1 MRNPWLDLPHQAPF
15 VLTEDAKA
23 VANFNRSATDATRI
37 HVELLPEPFLGDPKA
52 PVVLLSLNPGFSHE
66 DADCHT
72 DPTFARL
79 SRANLEHRACDH
91 PFYLLNPTVSG
102 PGRRWWDRRLSRLL
116 DLAGRQ
122 VVASR
127 VLCVEYF
134 GYHSDVF
141 AHRRLRLPSQEYGF
155 FLVREA
161 LARRAIVVLTRGRQ
175 LWFNAVPELEK
186 HSRLFTLRSVQNTT
200 ISPRNCPTGFA
211 KIAMA
216 LQAPILEGSG

>member
-1 MRNPWLDLPHQAPF
+1 MRLIRVERRGQRHVTEVILSSQKPWRVFPVRNPWLDLPHQAPF

-23 VANFNRSATDATRI
+23 VADFNRSATDATRS

-116 DLAGRQ
+116 DL
-122 VVASR
+122 
-127 VLCVEYF
+127 E
-134 GYHSDVF
+134 
-141 AHRRLRLPSQEYGF
+141 
-155 FLVREA
+155 
-161 LARRAIVVLTRGRQ
+161 I
-175 LWFNAVPELEK
+175 
-186 HSRLFTLRSVQNTT
+186 
-200 ISPRNCPTGFA
+200 
-211 KIAMA
+211 
-216 LQAPILEGSG
+216 